1 MKKKL
6 LSIIMSMFLIFS
18 GICFAA
24 CGDTYKD
31 MRFKVSYAFS
41 LEDPNW
47 ILVDSEDG
55 IQVNYDTDQGAQGL
69 VMNQDGEAT
78 IFVKVEVEGV
88 DPKHTDDIIV
98 STVTPNNNLDFVS
111 STIKHGEIIELTI
124 SGNVTTSLNIAETN
138 SNKSSRLNFS
148 AHRKLTAIEV
158 KNDIVPAIV
167 VGGQLDLTA
176 LNNLKFLPEGENE
189 TNQTGVTYK
198 FATGARQGVTL
209 DSGILSINESQFIN
223 LSKNNNEIIIDA
235 ISTADETIKATFK
248 VFIVEKASLNSVMD
262 FRYANYVNDPNNYDE
277 DKDILGEIE
286 LGDGKSISAL
296 DLYFG
301 GLVGGDNY
309 ATTTIKVDFAKL
321 AEESIYAE
329 QISTVDD
336 KYAEYKVSVW
346 LKNANTGRYELYDL
360 DSPDKF
366 SDLSDKYGIVIE
378 EAGGVHGEYQN
389 FDIILT
395 QDTPS
400 VNTIKFVMSID
411 GLDFVGEGPKYE
423 KELLVTKKIL
433 PTGIT
438 INAQEIVSNTAS
450 GTIYTNSTAD
460 SLKLTLGATPI
471 DVAGLSNHKIY
482 LNALENVNITYL
494 SKTTGQEMPLQ
505 EYVAGQYVLNA
516 GDTII
521 VRFSNGNIES
531 GSFNIFTPITP
542 ETFDGMKIAT
552 QFKTVSYFVEKKT
565 TADNFE
571 LFATSDAGAKPVA
584 EGGNIKIS
592 KTNDTNFYLKVYHTG
607 TLDEE
612 TITLSSANENIK
624 FGNGKAIAKLNDGGI
639 YTNTQKGLGYT
650 IYTIKLIAPKN
661 NANSL
666 ITIIAGD
673 ENTNVDTNFN
683 AQAVETIAGLASEFT
698 IKPSRNTRNNVIDCE
713 NGRYVLLIN
722 EHVDFE
728 VKYNNSIN
736 AIENVKLL
744 PIIPEGVADASKFN
758 LNILSLE
765 EKITEFGATSVYAGQ
780 TEVVKVSTHYY
791 KFDNGE
797 VKIGVDEKYVEIAV
811 YDPIHDIDFDLE
823 KNELVYVNEKY
834 LDAKTTTIDIDV
846 FNKNQTMLANT
857 VTFTTGNKIG
867 ACGIKINYSV
877 QQYAN
882 GKFKL
887 TINNK
892 NVLNGS
898 ILSINEAGYVC
909 LDGEQTTFTSLSDV
923 KFELTLTDDA
933 GENDFVLRLEPLT
946 FGQAMNYDFPTT
958 VKFLSHQ
965 DIYKVSSIQI
975 SGEEL
980 VVDEFGSSAEVQMSF
995 IDVEDGGS
1003 DVASINV
1010 EAYYETANVPDN
1022 QRFDDIG
1029 FYIYKVN
1036 VDDDGHTLLKD
1047 GKVDKELIENK
1058 EEITIEIIDN
1068 IATITAFKS
1077 VGGGRYIIEF
1087 YALDSYDGAGYKV
1100 TRPINL
1106 YIADGSVKFKYLLKT
1121 EQDLLDIENDLTAN
1135 YVLANNIAIKDSFEP
1150 IGKNGKFTGVL
1161 TGGYETIRNDILIK
1175 NVYGI
1180 TYTVAQ
1186 TTTVE
1191 TTDEVFVLAGLF
1203 ARLGDKAKIENLNID
1218 VDFNTRN
1225 FKQTDTKGNLYIGA
1239 IAGINEGGKVE
1250 NAFVTISNNVNF
1262 KFRAKNDSNAD
1273 LITNGN
1279 VYFGGYFGANKGNI
1293 NLTTSSINCEEKVTI
1308 ESNAFVTHYIA
1319 LVAGINS
1326 GNITGV
1332 YQDKESLKYTL
1343 SHEIVANLAVITENT
1358 NDNYVAGVAGVNK
1371 GAIKN
1376 LMIGGEISYTNNDRT
1391 TITND
1396 FLAGIT
1402 AKNERNIN
1410 TCAVYPLNLNASGY
1424 NPVDVA
1430 GIAGLNSG
1438 NIKNIRVMTSVMDFD
1453 QAELSGVTGKMTG
1466 NNIVAGAV
1474 AKSTSTSH
1482 ISYISVENFISK
1494 VVDADKNVSNFY
1506 TLNSINNKI
1515 AGLVYENNGAVNN
1528 SFVNVNLYY
1537 NTNVENTVYLT
1548 SNGVENNTYF
1558 IGKLSVDYSQYKD
1571 QIDAN
1576 STYALVYNT
1585 TDIYNAKTKTALDLT
1600 TYNCETGLNVEIT
1613 NPLTNWA
1620 LHNERNFI
1628 KIGDVN
1634 YYFPYLLK
1642 ENGSL
1647 VTDTLM
1653 IDRPTGLN
1661 VELNKDNFDAIAG
1674 LNSIYIES
1682 GFDFVANEKHIL
1694 ETLIINFKQTAN
1706 GIVGNNEYTFVTLGE
1721 DDDKT
1726 EGLINTIILPI
1737 NAQAGLRYRILQGSN
1752 YAYVIGNT
1760 ITFKAVSGNNPIV
1773 IECYS
1778 TFNDELVCYVV
1789 FYSQYGLTDITIDSS
1804 AIKHGSSEISTYIGA
1819 NNISVQIDA
1828 QNIYQDVEYKN
1839 IFDAVDTSSLVVD
1852 AKVYTTFDAENPD
1865 QNIDLETLEVV
1876 RVNNFNFN
1884 VKVNK
1889 DVIFGETEEKRELI
1903 IVFTLKLDIDKYL
1916 DATAEGGINFKE
1928 LKSKAIN
1935 VVVHR
1940 SATRVEILDSDITA
1954 ETKSNMSF
1962 GASVYSGFVNQADKD
1977 NTEYTPIV
1985 MATVD
1990 DAKDNVIYL
1999 QDGNG
2004 NFEDNTRDSIILV
2017 VEGDET
2023 KGSPLNKLMTQ
2034 AGVNKI
2040 VDLFDFEFAYLP
2052 IVADGK
2058 VTGYT
2063 YKVLFNLKDIYNYRY
2078 IERNIVLNF
2087 IVVAAS
2093 NDALEDSITVTITPT
2108 KLSTARLENYAVK
2121 KIEANTNY
2129 TSLITTTDTPTS
2141 VIMPGGTG
2149 GIIAIYMENAYS
2161 NIVSAE
2167 IVSSALYV
2175 NSLSRDVYV
2184 DFEQVVYNEATK
2196 SFETLIQRN
2205 DTATSGHGIKFD
2217 RTTNTLVT
2225 SKDAQGKFKYSG
2237 VIYVHTILEKFVGLE
2252 DTIQITL
2259 NVVTGSVD
2267 NPIENEPYTINLITN
2282 YIPGAYLQYTENKI
2296 DNVDGYLIQEDT
2308 ADNYFE
2314 LKAYGYQFNADPDIE
2329 ISWAEGYEGN
2339 QVASDF
2345 VSYYPMNNYDAE
2357 IDADGAYVIRYQLIV
2372 KKNIPYN
2379 FKVSAE
2385 LRLVDK
2391 YGNHLVSDPSSLNF
2405 YPTKYL
2411 LKSVNVLGAINNG
2424 MINIARGD
2432 SKTINLNFETQNKD
2446 VDYSSEISEMLFN
2459 QLSNEELINKFSF
2472 AGLDSRLEDPF
2483 YTFFRGT
2490 TDYIKVELNSDNSI
2504 TLYGVNQIVQSIGFD
2519 ITYTYELIGEKYEV
2533 KFDVVGSGSRYLNTT
2548 FNVNVY
2554 FTTTEENA
2562 IPITTAEEFATYIKQ
2577 EDVDLILME
2586 DIVLD
2591 AWNPIDTKI
2600 ASLDGNNKIITIKSF
2615 ARNSDVSNYGLFSS
2629 IGKFN
2634 NQFGD
2639 PVQTILKN
2647 VIVDYSQFTDGVQDS
2662 TNPTL
2667 NLKDLELVNIKF
2679 GGLVAINDGGLIYNC
2694 DVINNSESNKEFNIV
2709 VDDNKGVTVV
2719 FGGLVAEN
2727 EGIITNSRVGR
2738 ASYDKVSSNGTKEI
2752 INTKPITFNIGGT
2765 SSVNFIGITGG
2776 FVGINN
2782 GMISSSYVA
2791 NTGVVS
2797 YANDAINSKLAGFV
2811 AENTTKG
2818 MISYSYVTALESTL
2832 TDSSAFAS
2840 GNEIAVIK
2848 STTSASVA
2856 GFVYSN
2862 SGKINNAYSNVD
2874 LKSESNYMSGFVY
2887 ENSGTISEAYAAATF
2902 NGIAGGNNV
2911 AHRPFTGVKSD
2922 SDGEL
2927 LNTGTLKNVYYLET
2941 DVNLHTIIDEIA
2953 VALTRENF
2961 GDSQNLNGF
2970 VFILSNSS
2978 TEREQG
2984 VWSYIDGRILP
2995 ELISVN
3001 KVSHSM
3007 RSLTGTEVDKDSNQL
3022 IYSYTDAKNYEKGS
3036 KNNPYI
3042 IRNVA
3047 EYNDMFTG
3055 GLVGTATKPVRQ
3067 TGYFR
3072 FINNIDFEQ
3081 DRKAVKTRSYYT
3093 LGSKDRAITSVDGNG
3108 MTISGIYLDT
3118 TDGNEQSIGLF
3129 ASIENAYIKNLN
3141 LEFVSATGDVA
3152 SDQYS
3157 TLAVQASGGLA
3168 GTINNS
3174 IIINIDLSG
3183 QNTTI
3188 AGKNYVGGLAGV
3200 ITGKSLIYGISSNL
3214 NVKVSTINQKHM
3226 YNGTLDNSD
3235 SYAGGLAGVI
3245 DLVSRGREEFNLSF
3259 IDINGYQMGTRAEA
3273 NIQADFAG
3281 GVAGY
3286 VNETVN
3292 SLRINFYTG
3301 VGNKIAGN
3309 YVAGGLY
3316 AIALG
3321 DITASQVTADYDTQ
3335 YKIDTEIGKYIVA
3348 QNKGEDVT
3356 LDMSNS
3362 EKYGNTSLVNSPDG
3376 IAGGLIGIGI
3386 GSTLNSTL
3394 SKASFGKAEIVGGSI
3409 GYAISTKVSYSYAL
3423 PVISEVKADEKIGGL
3438 FGVVDHKSQL
3448 NTICGELFKGALTN
3462 DFINELGKT
3471 ADVQFTMSSVILNT
3485 DKLTNVEVDYICADC
3500 EDGSEQFLTCN
3511 SDKKLTLSYIGIVNN
3526 YIPGGDV
3533 SKYSAKTVDLN
3544 ELYDATDNDHVTA
3557 FNTVFASWAQ
3567 IPYWSLDSDKYF
3579 PLLSI
3584 ENAHNFII
3592 IRNQNDLSLIQN
3604 NPKGNFMIVEDI
3616 SMIGM
3621 SSNWVIPG
3629 TFQGVIVGRR
3639 ESDNGIPVIYGVSL
3653 NTNEDDTSG
3662 FFKETQGATISNLV
3676 IEYLDDGNGAIKVNN
3691 RVPTIA
3697 GLSCKDNGSQITNV
3711 EVRVKGTR
3719 VDNNYLVNNSGLT
3732 HTTKVTGLI
3741 GEAVNTE
3748 LVTCKYSGSINAK
3761 LNNDTGE
3768 VKDVYFGGLIA
3779 DSKKQSLEG
3788 ASAEDEKYLNNA
3800 IQGCNV
3806 GINKIQEGEGSLVT
3820 GSYSKT
3826 VFKITLGNNSIAYI
3840 GGAIGSTA
3848 KSSVAGVK
3856 VGGVGYDSEYQSI
3869 NISID
3874 IKNTIAGSTLNIGG
3888 LIASNN
3894 ETNINSCDALTNIT
3908 VKSSYTAKD
3917 SYIGGLVGYN
3927 KGDSIASPN
3936 EIEFTNV
3943 KSTINLNDFDTTAL
3957 HAGMVSGYA
3966 TNTIITS
3973 VLATGEISN
3982 DTASQIED
3990 IYAGGLVGKADNYI
4004 GIDTSMS
4011 DVDLELGTN
4020 ITEMIYAGGF
4030 IGHIE
4035 GVQDYAHIVNDSS
4048 RTENSGIKDAITSG
4062 KIYIGATGSTETGFY
4077 IGGVIGYIGAKHADA
4092 TAEHNCIG
4100 LDKVISTTS
4109 IIASGVQAS
4118 ELPELHTGAVLGGQN
4133 KDEEITLN
4141 TENVYYS
4148 TDIALATE
4156 ETKIGYNLGA
4166 NILTKTKVWHSE
4178 FNGDVWS
4185 ETNAGMLYLNTLASS
4200 VDTNNTISRLSAY
4213 GIIDGNN
4220 YILGSSL
4227 NPIAINST
4235 KEFAE
4240 DDDYAHYILTADVS
4254 VTGTLNGV
4262 LIGHDFENGYSQSL
4276 GLSIIKANSAV
4287 SNYHA
4292 NISSKSTKAVI
4303 ADINNGV
4310 IFNCSV
4316 QGNAINDSQSN
4327 TDTSGNG
4334 LIAGNNFGLVS
4345 HSFSTAEVLSTG
4357 GLGGIVGNNGTTG
4370 KILTCYFTG
4379 YIEQGAGIV
4388 MNNAG
4393 YVYNCYMA
4401 GKVNNFGKNS
4411 FVNNVNGD
4419 FAGSNNYV
4427 DRYANDYVEGNLLG
4441 EDNDSIQTVNTAELV
4456 MSKNLVGTWY
4466 SSAEKDENSSILLQ
4480 TAKPTFGFNYCY
4492 PIYNFNKLYVT
4503 TSNPEDY
4510 ENNKDTGSYIVPVK
4524 NQLYTGTGTKDGTV
4538 EFNKVAASG
4547 SESFETVIEKFNVGD
4562 YYNHAF
4568 KIPHLGVLSMLQTLR
4583 PEDENHYRT
4592 YVLIYDIDGEYE
4604 ITVEGQAVKKNV
4616 VWNDSIG
4623 QPDVSICGFDSN
4635 RGNSFSD
4642 LFVSNKNFAFSE
4654 FGSGDEICTIQNLS
4668 TKGLFTNIKDAY
4680 FAYINFGNMELNSTT
4695 SDKVAGSLGEKVD
4708 GNATVNSVGFIQDTK
4723 IQGNSGISVGAL
4735 FGNIAQGL
4743 VLINKLSA
4751 TGITFKGM
4759 TSAGVLAGNIATA
4772 QVNVDSANITV
4783 VFDNLTIA
4791 GAIAASSNGEINT
4804 NNNSMFTVTFL
4815 GGATGA
4821 DGRLGGLLGVM
4832 TDGSL
4837 ENVSKVS
4844 ITTNASEARV
4854 NCVGGIVGGLSGGT
4868 ISKVNVEILEKQT
4881 SGTLANT
4888 LGGFVAIAEN
4898 GTINNCSL
4906 TANNEKNLIINK
4918 IKSEGVVNTDG
4929 FIGLVVGKLVSSG
4942 ALIVSGSNIDIKTLD
4957 VKGSSAAAGDL
4968 NNGIGALIGYQEGN
4982 LTINTTTVNEGKALV
4997 ITADNI
5003 ANLGGV
5009 AGLYEGGTTDGD
5021 ALESI
5026 ELELIGCTNVG
5037 GVYGY
5042 GKTLAS
5048 VANKPKAR
5056 IIITNDLEM
5065 SGVEG
5070 DISYQNIGGIYGK
5083 LESDNGVS
5091 DGLTNTTPIK
5101 FVEGTSTKVAKVTN
5115 VGGIAGL
5122 YEGKSVSSVVNM
5134 GSISY
5139 NELGSKTK
5147 IDTSG
5152 YNQYI
5157 TEANSIMTE
5166 NVGGIFGKATIN
5178 KDEEG
5183 SASISGMNAGS
5194 IQGYKNVGGVVGL
5207 VSNATVSGSNA
5218 DIASV
5223 VGVLNIGGLVGDA
5236 NNSQIY
5242 GSNLGH
5248 VYGNQNVGG
5257 AVGCITGANSQISCA
5272 VTSGLDSTNPEVPED
5287 DKRPIVKG
5295 LYYRHRKKDLSSE
5308 TGYKVIDFIP
5318 TSVGGLVGCING
5330 EIDSI
5335 SNSKVLARVSST
5347 KEGNPDNESGEGS
5360 TKNYPVISTISNN
5373 ILGSV
5378 SSLSGISE
5386 NKVKFQDMQTGFGG
5400 LVGTVTGKIKTFSSN
5415 TIQDLDINAQLGINV
5430 GSIYGYVNNSSGISL
5445 QNDVCSN
5452 ITYSVSKYTDE
5463 SNNEKNNDILID
5475 GAYFVGSLFG
5485 TVVGQELSNLN
5496 DPKIYDSSNDGSTL
5510 GLFRI
5515 QSRLLGMNVGG
5526 LIGKLDCP
5534 RVSGLKIREETQVK
5548 IDASKSYYI
5557 GGLVGQ
5563 WFVKQDGSYFGDKD
5577 DKLSLGVFDQVTTK
5591 GYKDPDSIEQ
5601 FGGLIGILKVK
5612 GRCDTDGVIVSGT
5625 HYYAF
5630 TVNTIENENY
5640 YDGESM
5646 FSVDEME
5653 DIYLLAQAYYAN
5665 RDIFKICMT
5674 SDNTWYDNEAK
5685 NPTNL
5690 SAIGWSRDYTLFK
5703 VMQRCIPAGE
5713 GTGTSGTTEWDSI
5726 GVVYNAEYITH
5737 VGTAKNLNLE
5747 EYVVEIP
5754 DTKRQE
5760 YGFSGVVKIHRD
5772 GKYETLDVDGVTW
5785 KEMTGFDKLAWN
5797 NDHIVFT
5804 CYDKGDGDTMMYSK
5818 IGVATLAKDE
5828 QGYEIEYLG
5837 NSGDDKYN
5845 SKMKLN
5851 EAHKDKHTIY
5861 SYRDS
5866 CYEMGDPRKESTL
5879 TKPEG
5884 KHTNTF
5890 INVKINEDSEGDHYL
5905 EHYVDIE
5912 PVKVLWF
5919 GNGQAEMTPEE
5930 VDFYV
5935 DSYPIDFDVINQ
5947 SIHSSS
5953 NYRGVVDPTYFN
5965 WIQHGHKLTVKYTTT
5980 DKEKAEASKVTPD
5993 YKYYWYLDNYL
6004 GLENGIYFEYQTIFG
6019 NLTTKKLYQKL
6030 EEEYTVA
6037 NSGLPM
6043 SGSIFEVS
6051 GHKPASNHENN
6062 ITGTRNWWYRVGND
6076 IVTGI
6081 IEFVVIVVIS
6091 VVTCGGGGAAA
6102 AGFKAAGAAVK
6113 AGFKAVLKGIG
6124 KVVKKIGWKT
6134 ILGYAV
6140 TTLVAGA
6147 IMFDLKQQT
6156 KSIASNYVMDS
6167 YFNVE
6172 NANLGYISTT
6182 NVNEI
6187 LYTNGKMSVSTN
6199 DYTILKESD
6208 GSAWGYYYYS
6218 QVRPSDYYENHYYSL
6233 MLAETLPYDTQGL
6246 TNYVQ
6251 DGTEYKHVWT
6261 RTAIVEGES
6270 VDDMILKRYIF
6281 KNGAYYI
6288 YTLADNVSYY
6298 RTQIDTSSLANQGAL
6313 VINDEG
6319 YYVYGKYNNG
6329 IYEFEANLN
6338 NQIQKT
6344 ASGYKINGYPITSD
6358 MGIDL
6363 ASFEKP
6369 VPQTFHYLGSGIDII
6384 GEEGYDSIKGVYYAK
6399 NGIVNDKLFGLATF
6413 TPMTQT
6419 EVDNISSNKWRQNID
6434 YIVCNIPYTYTVPS
6448 ESGPDTTVS
6457 DSLNVHFKIQ
6467 SVSIGESGEE
6477 TVLDE
6482 SKLTISGGTAAYT
6495 GGDIKVKVYPSS
6507 FKNPYKIA
6515 ASNSYDQDA
6524 LFMNERYKHFDE
6536 ISDSFSINTEVTYY
6550 YYEGGYETDLSLG
6563 SPKKSGVASYV
6574 YEKLSTNI
6582 SADMSVTIY
6591 KIVSETA
6598 EAVEIK
6604 WETLINNLGT
6614 YGSYYI
6620 RDVSDYYMEG
6630 EGCIECDQYLVSNTY
6645 KKKGGDI
6652 YQLKEGYLIGNGEN
6666 ATIPGLLY
6674 RKIITNDTSEAG
6686 KKAYNAN
6693 KILDSNKWG
6702 VYTNFIYY
6710 DNNGNRIKLSEF
6722 EWNKDG
6728 KSYKLVPDNESNNY
6742 SGIPNYGTT
6751 TYLVENVKVT
6761 LGGNVQIIGSSDK
6774 TGSIIV
6780 L

>member
-6 LSIIMSMFLIFS
+6 LSIVMSMFLILS

-47 ILVDSEDG
+47 IVVDSEDG
-55 IQVNYDTDQGAQGL
+55 IQVNYDTEQGAQGL

-124 SGNVTTSLNIAETN
+124 SGNVTTSLNIVETN

-189 TNQTGVTYK
+189 TNQTGVIYK
-198 FATGARQGVTL
+198 FATSARQGVTL

-336 KYAEYKVSVW
+336 KFAEYKVSVW

-360 DSPDKF
+360 TSPDKF
-366 SDLSDKYGIVIE
+366 SELSDKYGIVIE
-378 EAGGVHGEYQN
+378 EAGGVQGEYHN

-400 VNTIKFVMSID
+400 VNIIKFVMSIN

-471 DVAGLSNHKIY
+471 DVSGLSNHKIY

-565 TADNFE
+565 TADDFE

-624 FGNGKAIAKLNDGGI
+624 FGNGKAEAKLNDGGV

-661 NANSL
+661 DSNSL

-673 ENTNVDTNFN
+673 ENTDVDTNFN
-683 AQAVETIAGLASEFT
+683 AQAVETIAGLASEFS
-698 IKPSRNTRNNVIDCE
+698 IKPSRNTRNNVIDCG

-722 EHVDFE
+722 QHVDFE

-744 PIIPEGVADASKFN
+744 PIIPEGVADASKFS

-811 YDPIHDIDFDLE
+811 YDPIYDIDFELE

-846 FNKNQTMLANT
+846 FNKNQTTLANT

-867 ACGIKINYSV
+867 ACSIKISYNV

-995 IDVEDGGS
+995 IDVENGGS

-1068 IATITAFKS
+1068 IATITAFKA

-1087 YALDSYDGAGYKV
+1087 YALDSYDGAEYKV
-1100 TRPINL
+1100 TRSINL

-1135 YVLANNIAIKDSFEP
+1135 YVLANNIVIKNSFKP

-1180 TYTVAQ
+1180 AYTVAQ

-1203 ARLGDKAKIENLNID
+1203 ARLGDKAKIENLNIN
-1218 VDFNTRN
+1218 VDFNTRD

-1239 IAGINEGGKVE
+1239 IAGINDGGKVE
-1250 NAFVTISNNVNF
+1250 NVFVTISNNVNF

-1308 ESNAFVTHYIA
+1308 DSNAFVPHYIA

-1494 VVDADKNVSNFY
+1494 VVDADKNVYNFY

-1515 AGLVYENNGAVNN
+1515 AGLVYENNGEVNN

-1613 NPLTNWA
+1613 NPLSNWA

-1721 DDDKT
+1721 DDDKI

-2023 KGSPLNKLMTQ
+2023 KGSPLNKLMAQ

-2058 VTGYT
+2058 VAGYT

-2078 IERNIVLNF
+2078 IERDIVLNF

-2267 NPIENEPYTINLITN
+2267 NPIENEPYAINLITN

-2329 ISWAEGYEGN
+2329 ISWAEGYDGN

-2446 VDYSSEISEMLFN
+2446 VDYSNEISEMLFT

-2472 AGLDSRLEDPF
+2472 AGLDSRFEDPF

-2504 TLYGVNQIVQSIGFD
+2504 TLYGINQIVQSIGFD
-2519 ITYTYELIGEKYEV
+2519 ITYTYKLNETTNKYEV
-2533 KFDVVGSGSRYLNTT
+2533 QFDVVGSGSRYLNTT
-2548 FNVNVY
+2548 FNINVY

-2562 IPITTAEEFATYIKQ
+2562 IPITTAEEFTTYVKQ

-2694 DVINNSESNKEFNIV
+2694 DVINNSESNKEFNII

-2776 FVGINN
+2776 FVGKNN

-2832 TDSSAFAS
+2832 TDSSAFAN
-2840 GNEIAVIK
+2840 GNEIAVVK
-2848 STTSASVA
+2848 SKTSASVA

-2887 ENSGTISEAYAAATF
+2887 ENSGTISESYAAATF

-3022 IYSYTDAKNYEKGS
+3022 IYNYTDAKNYEKGS

-3055 GLVGTATKPVRQ
+3055 GLVGTTTKPVRQ

-3168 GTINNS
+3168 GTISNS
-3174 IIINIDLSG
+3174 IIINIDLNG
-3183 QNTTI
+3183 QSTTI

-3226 YNGTLDNSD
+3226 YNGTLSNSD

-3259 IDINGYQMGTRAEA
+3259 IDINGYEMGTRAEA

-3292 SLRINFYTG
+3292 SLRVNFYTG

-3348 QNKGEDVT
+3348 QDKGEDVT
-3356 LDMSNS
+3356 LDMANS
-3362 EKYGNTSLVNSPDG
+3362 EKYGNTSLINSSNG
-3376 IAGGLIGIGI
+3376 IAGGLVGIGI

-3409 GYAISTKVSYSYAL
+3409 GYAVSTKVSYSYAL

-3448 NTICGELFKGALTN
+3448 NTICDALFEGAFAN
-3462 DFINELGKT
+3462 DFINELDDT
-3471 ADVQFTMSSVILNT
+3471 ADVQFTMSTVILNT

-3500 EDGSEQFLTCN
+3500 EYGSEQFLTCN

-3616 SMIGM
+3616 QMLGM
-3621 SSNWVIPG
+3621 TSNWVIPG

-3639 ESDNGIPVIYGVSL
+3639 ESDNGIPVISGVSL

-3676 IEYLDDGNGAIKVNN
+3676 IEYLDEGNGAIKVNN
-3691 RVPTIA
+3691 KVPTIA

-3711 EVRVKGTR
+3711 EVRVKGKLT
-3719 VDNNYLVNNSGLT
+3719 NKNYLVNNSGLT
-3732 HTTKVTGLI
+3732 QTTKVAGLI

-3761 LNNDTGE
+3761 LNKDTGE
-3768 VKDVYFGGLIA
+3768 FKDVYFGGLIA

-3806 GINKIQEGEGSLVT
+3806 GINKMQEGEGSLVT

-3848 KSSVAGVK
+3848 ESSVAGVK

-3874 IKNTIAGSTLNIGG
+3874 IKNTIAESTLNVGG

-3894 ETNINSCDALTNIT
+3894 HTNINSCDALTNIT

-3917 SYIGGLVGYN
+3917 SYIGGLVGCN
-3927 KGDSIASPN
+3927 NGKSFTSPN

-3943 KSTINLNDFDTTAL
+3943 KSTINLNGFIASVL
-3957 HAGMVSGYA
+3957 HTGMVSA
-3966 TNTIITS
+3966 RAENTIISS

-3982 DTASQIED
+3982 DNSSQIKY
-3990 IYAGGLVGKADNYI
+3990 IYAGGLVGMAEKYI
-4004 GIDTSMS
+4004 GIDTTMS
-4011 DVDLELGTN
+4011 DVDLELGTST
-4020 ITEMIYAGGF
+4020 TEKIYAGGF

-4035 GVQDYAHIVNDSS
+4035 GVQDYEHTVNDVK
-4048 RTENSGIKDAITSG
+4048 TLENSGIEDAITSG
-4062 KIYIGATGSTETGFY
+4062 KIYIRATGKTDPGKTNTGLTDTVFY
-4077 IGGVIGYIGAKHADA
+4077 IGGVIGYIDD
-4092 TAEHNCIG
+4092 TSENNCIE
-4100 LDKVISTTS
+4100 LYKVISTTS
-4109 IIASGVQAS
+4109 IIASGVQAG
-4118 ELPELHTGAVLGGQN
+4118 ELPGLHTGAVLGGQN

-4166 NILTKTKVWHSE
+4166 NILTKTKVWHTK
-4178 FNGDVWS
+4178 FNGDVWRA
-4185 ETNAGMLYLNTLASS
+4185 TDDGMLYLNTLASS

-4227 NPIAINST
+4227 NPITINST
-4235 KEFAE
+4235 KVFAE
-4240 DDDYAHYILTADVS
+4240 DDDYAHYILTADVFVS
-4254 VTGTLNGV
+4254 GTLNGV
-4262 LIGHDFENGYSQSL
+4262 LIGHDFGANNYTQAL
-4276 GLSIIKANSAV
+4276 GLSIINANSAV

-4292 NISSKSTKAVI
+4292 NIGGEKTTLGIVV
-4303 ADINNGV
+4303 DVNYGV

-4316 QGNAINDSQSN
+4316 QGNAIEDKKTYS
-4327 TDTSGNG
+4327 DTSGNG

-4357 GLGGIVGNNGTTG
+4357 GLGGIVGNNGATG
-4370 KILTCYFTG
+4370 KISTCYFTG

-4393 YVYNCYMA
+4393 YAYNCYMA
-4401 GKVNNFGKNS
+4401 GKVNDFGKNS
-4411 FVNNVNGD
+4411 FVYNVNGD

-4441 EDNDSIQTVNTAELV
+4441 EDNDSIQTVNTASLV
-4456 MSKNLVGTWY
+4456 LSKMLFGSWY
-4466 SSAEKDENSSILLQ
+4466 VSAKEDEQSNILID
-4480 TAKPTFGFNYCY
+4480 TEKPTFGFNYCY

-4503 TSNPEDY
+4503 ASERTDY
-4510 ENNKDTGSYIVPVK
+4510 EENKDKSYEVRDSYIVPIR
-4524 NQLYTGTGTKDGTV
+4524 NQLYTGTGTKDGAV
-4538 EFNKVAASG
+4538 EFNKN
-4547 SESFETVIEKFNVGD
+4547 SESFATVINNFDDND

-4568 KIPHLGVLSMLQTLR
+4568 KIPHLGVLSMLQTLK
-4583 PEDENHYRT
+4583 PGDENHYRT
-4592 YVLIYDIDGEYE
+4592 YVLIYDIDGEYKT
-4604 ITVEGQAVKKNV
+4604 IKEGKEETEFAS
-4616 VWNDSIG
+4616 WNNSIG
-4623 QPDVSICGFDSN
+4623 EPDVSICGFDSN

-4642 LFVSNKNFAFSE
+4642 LFVSNKNFAFNE
-4654 FGSGDEICTIQNLS
+4654 FESDDTICTIQNLS
-4668 TKGLFTNIKDAY
+4668 TKGLFTNINNAY
-4680 FAYINFGNMELNSTT
+4680 FGYLNFGSMYLNS
-4695 SDKVAGSLGEKVD
+4695 SDEVAGSLGEVV
-4708 GNATVNSVGFIQDTK
+4708 GNTTGEVVGNTTVNNVGFIENTK
-4723 IQGNSGISVGAL
+4723 IQGGSGKFVGAL
-4735 FGNIAQGL
+4735 FGKITQSS
-4743 VLINKLSA
+4743 VSINKLTA
-4751 TGITFKGM
+4751 AGITFNGVDN
-4759 TSAGVLAGNIATA
+4759 AGVIAGKIDDTA
-4772 QVNVDSANITV
+4772 QVVIESANITV

-4791 GAIAASSNGEINT
+4791 GAIAATSSGNINA
-4804 NNNSMFTVTFL
+4804 NSKSTFAVSFL
-4815 GGATGA
+4815 GGQT
-4821 DGRLGGLLGVM
+4821 DGRLGGLIGEM
-4832 TDGSL
+4832 KDGEL
-4837 ENVSKVS
+4837 KNVDSVS
-4844 ITTNASEARV
+4844 IRTDQSEARV
-4854 NCVGGIVGGLSGGT
+4854 DVVGGIVGELSNGLIQG
-4868 ISKVNVEILEKQT
+4868 INVVINEEQT
-4881 SGTLANT
+4881 ESLVNT
-4888 LGGFVAIAEN
+4888 LGGFVAVAKN
-4898 GTINNCSL
+4898 GTIDHCTLKTNNQ
-4906 TANNEKNLIINK
+4906 EIVINK
-4918 IKSEGVVNTDG
+4918 IGTSDGG
-4929 FIGLVVGKLVSSG
+4929 FIGLIAGKLINNNE
-4942 ALIVSGSNIDIKTLD
+4942 ALEVKNCKLDIKTLI
-4957 VKGSSAAAGDL
+4957 VKGGGASENTTNGVGALVGYQKGDL
-4968 NNGIGALIGYQEGN
+4968 NITAIEGSE
-4982 LTINTTTVNEGKALV
+4982 LT

-5003 ANLGGV
+5003 ANLGGI
-5009 AGLYEGGTTDGD
+5009 AGVYEGGT
-5021 ALESI
+5021 LEADESLTQYKI
-5026 ELELIGCTNVG
+5026 TLIGCVNVG
-5037 GVYGY
+5037 GLYGY
-5042 GKTLAS
+5042 GTFLAEQID
-5048 VANKPKAR
+5048 NKPNVA
-5056 IIITNDLEM
+5056 ISITNTLEM
-5065 SGVEG
+5065 SGEEA
-5070 DISYQNIGGIYGK
+5070 DREISYQNIGGIYGR
-5083 LESDNGVS
+5083 LDSNNS
-5091 DGLTNTTPIK
+5091 ITSSLTNNTPIS
-5101 FVEGTSTKVAKVTN
+5101 FVEDTSSTKVVEVEN

-5122 YEGKSVSSVVNM
+5122 YDGKSIKGV
-5134 GSISY
+5134 Y
-5139 NELGSKTK
+5139 NEKPIAYNDASLITK
-5147 IDTSG
+5147 IDKTG

-5157 TEANSIMTE
+5157 TEANSIMTK
-5166 NVGGIFGKATIN
+5166 NVGGIFGSASIK
-5178 KDEEG
+5178 EGEG
-5183 SASISGMNAGS
+5183 SAYISGTNNFAV
-5194 IQGYKNVGGVVGL
+5194 QGYKNVGGIVGL
-5207 VSNATVSGSNA
+5207 VEYATVDGTTGEC
-5218 DIASV
+5218 SV
-5223 VGVLNIGGLVGDA
+5223 VGVYNVGGIVGNA
-5236 NNSQIY
+5236 NDSAIQ
-5242 GSNLGH
+5242 GSSKAD

-5257 AVGCITGANSQISCA
+5257 AVGCITGSESQISCV
-5272 VTSGLDSTNPEVPED
+5272 VTSGQDSTNPEVENE

-5295 LYYRHRKKDLSSE
+5295 LYYRHRKKDLASE
-5308 TGYKVIDFIP
+5308 TDYRVVDFIP

-5330 EIDSI
+5330 EINKI
-5335 SNSKVLARVSST
+5335 SDSKVLARVSST
-5347 KEGNPDNESGEGS
+5347 KEGNPDNNSGEGS
-5360 TKNYPVISTISNN
+5360 TQNYPVISTISNN

-5378 SSLSGISE
+5378 SSLSGIEE

-5400 LVGTVTGKIKTFSSN
+5400 LVGTVTGKINYFEN
-5415 TIQDLDINAQLGINV
+5415 NQIQDLDINAQLGINV
-5430 GSIYGYVNNSSGISL
+5430 GSIYGYVNNSSETDFGSIVNNVKYL
-5445 QNDVCSN
+5445 
-5452 ITYSVSKYTDE
+5452 VSEYEDQDSE
-5463 SNNEKNNDILID
+5463 PHYNNILID
-5475 GAYFVGSLFG
+5475 GSYFVGSLFG
-5485 TVVGQELSNLN
+5485 NIGGSGNSSISNIIDQEIKSVVDNSNVGQF
-5496 DPKIYDSSNDGSTL
+5496 K
-5510 GLFRI
+5510 I
-5515 QSRLLGMNVGG
+5515 QSRLSGMYIGG
-5526 LIGKLDCP
+5526 LIGKAVNSQVD
-5534 RVSGLKIREETQVK
+5534 GLKIRSNTQVR
-5548 IDASKSYYI
+5548 IDTSKSYYM

-5563 WFVKQDGSYFGDKD
+5563 WKIENTDGEGIAKFGTETD
-5577 DKLSLGVFDQVTTK
+5577 GVGSQVTTSTISN
-5591 GYKDPDSIEQ
+5591 DLDSAEN
-5601 FGGLIGILKVK
+5601 FGGLLGMIKVAEVNSDGITVK
-5612 GRCDTDGVIVSGT
+5612 VSGE
-5625 HYYAF
+5625 HKYPF
-5630 TVNTIENENY
+5630 TVNTIENCNY
-5640 YDGESM
+5640 YDGESQ
-5646 FSVDEME
+5646 FNSNISSEE
-5653 DIYLLAQAYYAN
+5653 LTLTAQAFYVN
-5665 RDIFKICMT
+5665 LDSFDICAT
-5674 SDNTWYDNEAK
+5674 SNDVFYKSGATNPLNSSAK
-5685 NPTNL
+5685 
-5690 SAIGWSRDYTLFK
+5690 GWAKEYTGFK
-5703 VMQRCIPAGE
+5703 VIQRCIPAGA
-5713 GTGTSGTTEWDSI
+5713 SGTDEWDSI
-5726 GVVYNAEYITH
+5726 GVVYDAVHITH
-5737 VGTAKNLNLE
+5737 VATAGSLGLSGQSYKDERLVDSSVKN
-5747 EYVVEIP
+5747 
-5754 DTKRQE
+5754 DTSTTYKAE
-5760 YGFSGVVKIHRD
+5760 D
-5772 GKYETLDVDGVTW
+5772 
-5785 KEMTGFDKLAWN
+5785 
-5797 NDHIVFT
+5797 IVYT
-5804 CYDKGDGDTMMYSK
+5804 VYDKGDGLPYLYSRVG
-5818 IGVATLAKDE
+5818 IATLATNE
-5828 QGYEIEYLG
+5828 QGNLIANTTDLNNYRTYKKDIFDQINADFFENTSAEERQQLTDNIDKFCPYDYTVFANNQLG
-5837 NSGDDKYN
+5837 YFDWNDSNYGTLIDVNYKTNSTDCNYKYKSLKYN
-5845 SKMKLN
+5845 
-5851 EAHKDKHTIY
+5851 Y
-5861 SYRDS
+5861 Y
-5866 CYEMGDPRKESTL
+5866 
-5879 TKPEG
+5879 
-5884 KHTNTF
+5884 
-5890 INVKINEDSEGDHYL
+5890 
-5905 EHYVDIE
+5905 
-5912 PVKVLWF
+5912 
-5919 GNGQAEMTPEE
+5919 
-5930 VDFYV
+5930 
-5935 DSYPIDFDVINQ
+5935 
-5947 SIHSSS
+5947 
-5953 NYRGVVDPTYFN
+5953 
-5965 WIQHGHKLTVKYTTT
+5965 
-5980 DKEKAEASKVTPD
+5980 
-5993 YKYYWYLDNYL
+5993 YKLDNYL
-6004 GLENGIYFEYQTIFG
+6004 GNTSSTYFEFKTIYANASAVNDIG
-6019 NLTTKKLYQKL
+6019 ADRVS
-6030 EEEYTVA
+6030 YTSISV
-6037 NSGLPM
+6037 PK
-6043 SGSIFEVS
+6043 SGSVFDVC
-6051 GHKPASNHENN
+6051 GFKPAASFDIDTQESVDWFTKQWRTWGKTALT
-6062 ITGTRNWWYRVGND
+6062 IIVD
-6076 IVTGI
+6076 IVI
-6081 IEFVVIVVIS
+6081 IVA
-6091 VVTCGGGGAAA
+6091 TWGGGSAWVLAKAAA
-6102 AGFKAAGAAVK
+6102 KFAKLAKIINAIKKMKRVMKIIKMLSKAAAIMACINAYMTITDRNSFAENVVSETFFATENQNFGLL
-6113 AGFKAVLKGIG
+6113 GNSSTMEIRYEDG
-6124 KVVKKIGWKT
+6124 KVVYNASQTFDLEEK
-6134 ILGYAV
+6134 
-6140 TTLVAGA
+6140 AGA
-6147 IMFDLKQQT
+6147 YIGDDPSRT
-6156 KSIASNYVMDS
+6156 DYNMDG
-6167 YFNVE
+6167 V
-6172 NANLGYISTT
+6172 
-6182 NVNEI
+6182 
-6187 LYTNGKMSVSTN
+6187 
-6199 DYTILKESD
+6199 
-6208 GSAWGYYYYS
+6208 AWGYYYYS
-6218 QVRPSDYYENHYYSL
+6218 RVRPVDYYSEFYISFDMDHTYKMTDYCDDGPVYKNSSCDYTYYSK
-6233 MLAETLPYDTQGL
+6233 T
-6246 TNYVQ
+6246 VV
-6251 DGTEYKHVWT
+6251 DGSEVFIPVLQK
-6261 RTAIVEGES
+6261 
-6270 VDDMILKRYIF
+6270 YIYR
-6281 KNGAYYI
+6281 NGAYYVSN
-6288 YTLADNVSYY
+6288 LAGDISYY
-6298 RTQIDTSSLANQGAL
+6298 RTQLNANSIAGKDPTLMINDNGTYVCGNYSSGVYTFSNDPFGDPNFKNLIEYIGGKYYLNGYEIDAIDSSFTNDNVEFSFRHISMSSL
-6313 VINDEG
+6313 DPE
-6319 YYVYGKYNNG
+6319 
-6329 IYEFEANLN
+6329 
-6338 NQIQKT
+6338 T
-6344 ASGYKINGYPITSD
+6344 A
-6358 MGIDL
+6358 ML
-6363 ASFEKP
+6363 
-6369 VPQTFHYLGSGIDII
+6369 
-6384 GEEGYDSIKGVYYAK
+6384 
-6399 NGIVNDKLFGLATF
+6399 
-6413 TPMTQT
+6413 
-6419 EVDNISSNKWRQNID
+6419 ISS
-6434 YIVCNIPYTYTVPS
+6434 
-6448 ESGPDTTVS
+6448 
-6457 DSLNVHFKIQ
+6457 
-6467 SVSIGESGEE
+6467 
-6477 TVLDE
+6477 
-6482 SKLTISGGTAAYT
+6482 
-6495 GGDIKVKVYPSS
+6495 
-6507 FKNPYKIA
+6507 
-6515 ASNSYDQDA
+6515 
-6524 LFMNERYKHFDE
+6524 
-6536 ISDSFSINTEVTYY
+6536 
-6550 YYEGGYETDLSLG
+6550 
-6563 SPKKSGVASYV
+6563 
-6574 YEKLSTNI
+6574 
-6582 SADMSVTIY
+6582 
-6591 KIVSETA
+6591 
-6598 EAVEIK
+6598 
-6604 WETLINNLGT
+6604 
-6614 YGSYYI
+6614 
-6620 RDVSDYYMEG
+6620 
-6630 EGCIECDQYLVSNTY
+6630 
-6645 KKKGGDI
+6645 
-6652 YQLKEGYLIGNGEN
+6652 LKEGYQKMTGVYYTANGVASESVSKMAKFKAVTYKPTTGTEGVDWISRSVTVVTGTQLQPDGSTIDITHSAPAYFVIEGLSSATEPTENIGGSWKIESNIAIPQGNISIDVELYPSTFIDPYQNNGYSYKENDVYVNTKTIDSTTGVAITLPEGIEIGYCPTYFYFEGGYITDKSLDSSIDKGHYIYEKADLGTDEKDRDKIYIDIYDGDGNLQKISGSSLIPASENEGSNITISNLISNWSSWAREKEGSDYKYFADITSLEEDALYNTYKIYSGNVYIRIKNYVIGNEEEIANTENGYLYRRLVSPIDKASGDNGFANRYLSNNKFGLYTLYKYIDKNSRNIDFSENIEKWLKSSDGEN
-6666 ATIPGLLY
+6666 KEYYRIIPVL
-6674 RKIITNDTSEAG
+6674 DTF
-6686 KKAYNAN
+6686 K
-6693 KILDSNKWG
+6693 
-6702 VYTNFIYY
+6702 T
-6710 DNNGNRIKLSEF
+6710 
-6722 EWNKDG
+6722 
-6728 KSYKLVPDNESNNY
+6728 
-6742 SGIPNYGTT
+6742 GIPNDGYVTNFT
-6751 TYLVENVKVT
+6751 DSVKVS
-6761 LGGNVQIIGSSDK
+6761 LGCGMELDHLFPNSSSRTTK
-6774 TGSIIV
+6774 TVGKITIV
-6780 L
+6780 